1 MFLSFIINL
10 NVERYNLFFIQKL
23 FDLHSTHD
31 IDGLSFD
38 TITDVLHFDNRTQQV
53 HTEPQCVK
61 VLLTEQF
68 NMGGQ
73 EILGNMKTQWN
84 TKKVKSFL
92 TVQEIKTQKC

>member
-10 NVERYNLFFIQKL
+10 NAERYNLSFIHEL
-23 FDLHSTHD
+23 DLHSTHD

-38 TITDVLHFDNRTQQV
+38 TITDVLHVDDRTQQV

-61 VLLTEQF
+61 VPLTEQF

-73 EILGNMKTQWN
+73 EVLENMKTQ
-84 TKKVKSFL
+84 
-92 TVQEIKTQKC
+92 